1 VVLCPDVA
9 PYINSRFDC
18 CDLLRSGIH
27 YGARAGLK
35 NLNRGDKW
43 SFCLTAGK
51 IDPRIRRDNE
61 QTGTPEPHTGFQGE
75 GGACRQSRCGESVS
89 LAPMDRLHQRHD
101 RGAF

>member
-51 IDPRIRRDNE
+51 IDPRIRKTMSRRARRNH
-61 QTGTPEPHTGFQGE
+61 TPAFK
-75 GGACRQSRCGESVS
+75 AKVA
-89 LAPMDRLHQRHD
+89 LAARADVAKALVWRRWTASINDD